1 MKRDGQIC
9 WSCGAP
15 RSWPKKTRGQRGKG
29 DELRK
34 GKEFSQGDS
43 SLFLCSKILTT
54 SLASS
59 LLLRENNKG
68 SGVLVSS
75 MTVMAA
81 PWTIRNCLLFRAWLG
96 QATLLHVLKRIRLA
110 TFFLPRQLSLG
121 SANFEGFYISISTY
135 LYNPL
140 LLRSW
145 RMNTRA
151 RQSEISFGLYVRGRR
166 WWRRRWRT
174 KLFEGLWVSLFDPPG
189 NTTCFDTLI
198 SLNSSAGPEPKVF
211 NAVA

>member
-110 TFFLPRQLSLG
+110 TFFLP
-121 SANFEGFYISISTY
+121 
-135 LYNPL
+135 
-140 LLRSW
+140 
-145 RMNTRA
+145 
-151 RQSEISFGLYVRGRR
+151 V
-166 WWRRRWRT
+166 
-174 KLFEGLWVSLFDPPG
+174 
-189 NTTCFDTLI
+189 
-198 SLNSSAGPEPKVF
+198 SSALAQLTSRVF
-211 NAVA
+211 TLAYRLIHTIRYFFVRDG